1 MDTQTLLPTPLALC
15 RSTPASV
22 SLTPRPASAPPLLCW
37 DRTVCPEVQKHQ
49 GCHLLGLV
57 FQVEARW
64 PCVAGTGGRWPCAAG
79 TGGRWVLSWPE
90 GPFFVYKMAQQVLC
104 AWARTR

>member
-1 MDTQTLLPTPLALC
+1 M
-15 RSTPASV
+15 
-22 SLTPRPASAPPLLCW
+22 
-37 DRTVCPEVQKHQ
+37 QKHQ

-57 FQVEARW
+57 FQVE
-64 PCVAGTGGRWPCAAG
+64 VRWPCAAG
-79 TGGRWVLSWPE
+79 DGWRWVLSWPE